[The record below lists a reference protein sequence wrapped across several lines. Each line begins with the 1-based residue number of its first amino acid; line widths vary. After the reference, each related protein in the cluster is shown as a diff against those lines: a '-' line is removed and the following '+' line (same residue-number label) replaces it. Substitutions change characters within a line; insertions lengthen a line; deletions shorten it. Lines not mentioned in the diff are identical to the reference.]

1 MRSKLKSRVGSGEQ
15 LFAFLLACILL
26 LGGATL
32 IRADVVTIV
41 LTCSA
46 VSVVAAITR
55 LCLPYFRPET
65 FGRGNALKRL
75 ARKSHGENSHE
86 VNMVNREERISKAD
100 CSMSDNRRD
109 GDLKHESLLDA
120 AVERICRG
128 IQRDLEVRK

>member
-46 VSVVAAITR
+46 VFVVAAITR
-55 LCLPYFRPET
+55 CCLPYFHPET

-75 ARKSHGENSHE
+75 ARKSHEESSHD
-86 VNMVNREERISKAD
+86 VSMATREER
-100 CSMSDNRRD
+100 MSNRSFR
-109 GDLKHESLLDA
+109 K
-120 AVERICRG
+120 VETY
-128 IQRDLEVRK
+128 LP